1 MNQQVKQNQ
10 IGEMIVLITQLKETK
25 VSSDP
30 REKENKNADMKYE
43 LTFRKRDELE
53 LLWQACLKHMKKH
66 IIPQRK
72 KNILNS

>member
-66 IIPQRK
+66 IISQRK

>member
-53 LLWQACLKHMKKH
+53 LLWQACIKHMKKH
-66 IIPQRK
+66 IT
-72 KNILNS
+72 

>member
-1 MNQQVKQNQ
+1 
-10 IGEMIVLITQLKETK
+10 

-43 LTFRKRDELE
+43 LTFRKRDKLE
-53 LLWQACLKHMKKH
+53 QLWQALYKSALKMHV
-66 IIPQRK
+66 IPQRK